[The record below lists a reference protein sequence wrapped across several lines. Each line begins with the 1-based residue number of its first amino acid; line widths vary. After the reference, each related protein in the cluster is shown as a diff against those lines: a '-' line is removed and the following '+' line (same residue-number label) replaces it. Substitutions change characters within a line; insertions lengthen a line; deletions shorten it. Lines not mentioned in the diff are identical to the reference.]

1 VFLKSYLF
9 SSNLRIT
16 CKVADKI
23 DIIYTIAGAKYP
35 CLDSLCKFKDIVVP
49 EGCEPLRGNNRVFC
63 KFCSTTSTSSK
74 NRRRYVQSRRKCAY
88 TICSYVYCSEFIF
101 LDGYMPEY
109 GTMSM
114 LLTVYWV
121 NSPKGLQWG
130 NINPSLAQAVRY
142 HLPAHY
148 PSDSFSIV
156 DCGDYVIVT
165 NSRKV
170 KVTCKKEQQVLF
182 RKHSTMGL
190 SGSLLL
196 DFDFYVVSVKLGRSA
211 IPI

>member
-1 VFLKSYLF
+1 
-9 SSNLRIT
+9 
-16 CKVADKI
+16 
-23 DIIYTIAGAKYP
+23 
-35 CLDSLCKFKDIVVP
+35 
-49 EGCEPLRGNNRVFC
+49 
-63 KFCSTTSTSSK
+63 
-74 NRRRYVQSRRKCAY
+74 
-88 TICSYVYCSEFIF
+88 
-101 LDGYMPEY
+101 MPEY

-170 KVTCKKEQQVLF
+170 KVTGKKEQQVLF
-182 RKHSTMGL
+182 RKHSTMI
-190 SGSLLL
+190 
-196 DFDFYVVSVKLGRSA
+196 VVRF
-211 IPI
+211 